1 MLLSLL
7 WNETLD
13 FFFFCKAN
21 LYPLRCLFK
30 FYFIWT
36 FKRHLILLPT
46 LTNSLFS
53 SHYYKN
59 ILKIWTLYKPAHRKR
74 HKWNA
79 HSRRP
84 RVEGPGLIWSWYLGE
99 PGALLR
105 AGVDQTTWRLVGV
118 AAASLGDSRP
128 SGAVGKHGWIRAEK
142 TVGTY
147 AGWSGNVPHAGK
159 LFLRINND
167 VKHGPFNLT
176 FSFLKR
182 CTSSLFTSAMTS
194 ALRT

>member
-1 MLLSLL
+1 MR
-7 WNETLD
+7 T
-13 FFFFCKAN
+13 
-21 LYPLRCLFK
+21 P
-30 FYFIWT
+30 
-36 FKRHLILLPT
+36 
-46 LTNSLFS
+46 
-53 SHYYKN
+53 
-59 ILKIWTLYKPAHRKR
+59 YKPAHRKR
-74 HKWNA
+74 RKWNA

-159 LFLRINND
+159 LFLRINSD
-167 VKHGPFNLT
+167 VKHGPFSLT
-176 FSFLKR
+176 FSFLKLCDFLPAHLR
-182 CTSSLFTSAMTS
+182 SDVSACSDAKAQASRPKNPEPVPTCV
-194 ALRT
+194 LLCI

>member
-1 MLLSLL
+1 MQ
-7 WNETLD
+7 TPY
-13 FFFFCKAN
+13 KA
-21 LYPLRCLFK
+21 
-30 FYFIWT
+30 
-36 FKRHLILLPT
+36 
-46 LTNSLFS
+46 
-53 SHYYKN
+53 
-59 ILKIWTLYKPAHRKR
+59 AHGKR
-74 HKWNA
+74 HKSNA

-84 RVEGPGLIWSWYLGE
+84 LWVEGPGLIWSWYLGE

-105 AGVDQTTWRLVGV
+105 AGVDQTTWRLVGA

-159 LFLRINND
+159 LFLGINSD

-182 CTSSLFTSAMTS
+182 CTSSLFISAMTS
-194 ALRT
+194 ALRCKSPSFQTKGFGAGPHLYFCLSNWKHSGTVVKQTPSTFNLARF